1 MFRKLKGRRVVIS
14 TTGPESFQGTVLSV
28 GLFYVRLSPF
38 SVITATGTGAAEGVA
53 RIPRRTVTWIQEL

>member
-14 TTGPESFQGTVLSV
+14 TAGPESFRGTVLSV

-38 SVITATGTGAAEGVA
+38 DVITETGTGAAEGIA